1 MNPTISHRIIL
12 YNNLFGELLNLIY
25 VYILVFEMEVASLA
39 GPIVVVVVPVYATL
53 ILDM

>member
-25 VYILVFEMEVASLA
+25 VVFEMEVASLA